1 MTAFPTWAEPVASPL
16 LCSGQ
21 QRFEALSGRPHSLH
35 AVPTSRVER
44 SAVENSDRQW
54 KTQGPA
60 RPEMRSVSPW

>member
-1 MTAFPTWAEPVASPL
+1 MTAFPTWAEPVTSPL

-44 SAVENSDRQW
+44 SAVENTGPCPPRDEIRQSLVSD
-54 KTQGPA
+54 PC
-60 RPEMRSVSPW
+60 M